1 MSKKAFYKYDPE
13 TDTYYRYERTKKQKI
28 FIRARRFVWWILIC
42 SFFLAFIFFITG
54 TPSERKTHKE
64 KEMLLIQYDILS
76 RRLDEAISVLN
87 DLQQRDEN
95 LYRVILQGEP
105 IPSQSRNASFEN
117 IMRYKDL
124 LSLEDADL
132 VVSTSKKMDLLR
144 RQLYIQSNSLE
155 EIVDL
160 CKTHEDKIKR
170 LPAIQPIA
178 NKDLKKTASGYG
190 WRIDPIYQTRRFH
203 QGMDFSAAI
212 GTPIYCTGDGIVK
225 KSGWQQGYGIT
236 IEVDHGYGYITRYAH
251 LSKSLVSRG
260 DKITRTQEI
269 GLVGNT
275 GKSTGPHLHY
285 EVLFNGRHQN
295 PMNYYFLDL
304 TPEEYDNM
312 LQISENHGQ
321 VMD

>member
-1 MSKKAFYKYDPE
+1 MCSSDL
-13 TDTYYRYERTKKQKI
+13 KKQKI
-28 FIRARRFVWWILIC
+28 FIRARRFVWWILIF

-155 EIVDL
+155 EIVDR

-212 GTPIYCTGDGIVK
+212 GTPIYCTGDGIVLK
-225 KSGWQQGYGIT
+225 TGWQQGYGIT

-251 LSKSLVSRG
+251 LSKSLVRRG
-260 DKITRTQEI
+260 DQITRPQEI

-275 GKSTGPHLHY
+275 GKSTGPHLQY
-285 EVLFNGRHQN
+285 
-295 PMNYYFLDL
+295 
-304 TPEEYDNM
+304 
-312 LQISENHGQ
+312 
-321 VMD
+321 